1 MKRFL
6 WWENWVCQ
14 KNETKRELG
23 GSSFPQV
30 YGSLFSSYSWIQ
42 QETRTLCIIN
52 EEASTTDYLFALLL
66 LLLLAACL
74 AIHISLEG
82 KPDARESFAVFTSLR
97 QGEQAFAV
105 SPTRKSFHSHKV
117 HTTSTATTT
126 THTSQGAWH
135 QLSLFFV
142 FQCVSG
148 STRSPVFPHQ
158 IHVVQI
164 DIQEH
169 YYYKILNDFPI
180 LIDML
185 KPTLCA
191 KKERKMCTESAL
203 GLQADQLF
211 DVLRKLPTLLLYRC
225 LEMSEMSFVL
235 SKAF

>member
-42 QETRTLCIIN
+42 QETRSLCIII

-66 LLLLAACL
+66 LLLLLVAACL

-105 SPTRKSFHSHKV
+105 SPTRKSFHSHEV
-117 HTTSTATTT
+117 HTTTTATTT
-126 THTSQGAWH
+126 TH
-135 QLSLFFV
+135 LSGCPASTLTVFLSFNV
-142 FQCVSG
+142 FQVVSDLKC
-148 STRSPVFPHQ
+148 F
-158 IHVVQI
+158 
-164 DIQEH
+164 
-169 YYYKILNDFPI
+169 
-180 LIDML
+180 LIRFM
-185 KPTLCA
+185 
-191 KKERKMCTESAL
+191 
-203 GLQADQLF
+203 
-211 DVLRKLPTLLLYRC
+211 
-225 LEMSEMSFVL
+225 
-235 SKAF
+235 